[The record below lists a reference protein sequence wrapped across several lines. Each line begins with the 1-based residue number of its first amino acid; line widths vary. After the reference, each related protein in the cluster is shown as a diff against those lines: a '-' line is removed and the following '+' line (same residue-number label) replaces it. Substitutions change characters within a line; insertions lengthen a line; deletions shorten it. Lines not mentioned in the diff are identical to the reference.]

1 MFIMVDLKIHKIY
14 QKNIKKNIKKKLS
27 DTGRVQKLLVA
38 IFWGRVLMLNRESPI
53 VAIINFL
60 TIYGVIY
67 GVFYV

>member
-1 MFIMVDLKIHKIY
+1 MVDLKIHKNH
-14 QKNIKKNIKKKLS
+14 QKNIYKKKKKLS

>member
-14 QKNIKKNIKKKLS
+14 QKNIKKNIKKWS

>member
-1 MFIMVDLKIHKIY
+1 MVDLKIHKNHQNNIY
-14 QKNIKKNIKKKLS
+14 KKKKKLS

-38 IFWGRVLMLNRESPI
+38 IFWGRVLMLNTESPI